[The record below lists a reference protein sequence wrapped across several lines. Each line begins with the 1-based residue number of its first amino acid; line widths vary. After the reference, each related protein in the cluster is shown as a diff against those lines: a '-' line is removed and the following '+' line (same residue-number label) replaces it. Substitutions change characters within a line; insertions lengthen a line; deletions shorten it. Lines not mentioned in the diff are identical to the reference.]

1 MIGVSDI
8 FLLDFITI
16 PYITASKSIF
26 NNSTSKNLSP
36 KFFFHVLQVSEK
48 CRLTWGMGVS
58 VDRGGSQDRGGLII
72 IGGYHTPLR
81 TIIHERGLRIVYEA
95 THHHL
100 RTF

>member
-58 VDRGGSQDRGGLII
+58 VDRGGSQDRGD
-72 IGGYHTPLR
+72 
-81 TIIHERGLRIVYEA
+81 
-95 THHHL
+95 
-100 RTF
+100 